1 MDGPLPDRLTEALRA
16 HARREKVSEEPMPIA
31 IPDGGSLD
39 DDARELV
46 ALSESLARTAPSS
59 PLSRR
64 AR

>member
-1 MDGPLPDRLTEALRA
+1 MDDPLPDRLTEALRA
-16 HARREKVSEEPMPIA
+16 DARREEVPEEPMPIA

-39 DDARELV
+39 DEACELV
-46 ALSESLARTAPSS
+46 ALSESLARTAP